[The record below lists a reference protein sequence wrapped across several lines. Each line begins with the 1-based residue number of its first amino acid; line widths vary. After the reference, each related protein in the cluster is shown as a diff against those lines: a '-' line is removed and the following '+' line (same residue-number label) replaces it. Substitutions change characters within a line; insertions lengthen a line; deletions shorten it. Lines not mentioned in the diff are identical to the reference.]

1 MSIISTL
8 SFMYVL
14 SISGQTNN
22 YFFALLLFC
31 GFVCAFHV
39 DAGNEDD
46 HNRGFL

>member
-14 SISGQTNN
+14 SISGQTND
-22 YFFALLLFC
+22 YFFALFC

-46 HNRGFL
+46 HNRGFV